1 MNELRRPD
9 ARPLY
14 IQVEAILNERIV
26 SGEWKSGQAI
36 PAEPELAAELGVSA
50 GTLRRALARL
60 EQRHLIERRQG
71 RGTYVTQQTSQQAL
85 GLFFRVR
92 NLAGKPVRPES
103 LITGVTT
110 GSATPEEAARLRL
123 SLGEKVHRIDRSRR
137 LEGEARIAER
147 ITLPAALFPGLSLPL
162 APKQLGA
169 EIYVHYRN
177 AHGIIV
183 VRADEDLSAA
193 SATEEEAAVLGC
205 PVGTPL
211 LLIERVTFDAAGRPV
226 ELRVSRLDTRAHRY
240 AVEIV

>member
-1 MNELRRPD
+1 MRRPD

-14 IQVEAILNERIV
+14 VQVEAILNDRIV
-26 SGEWKSGQAI
+26 SGDWKSGQAL

-71 RGTYVTQQTSQQAL
+71 RGTFVTQQTSEQAL
-85 GLFFRVR
+85 GQFFRVR
-92 NLAGKPVRPES
+92 NLSGQPVEPDTF
-103 LITGVTT
+103 ITGVAT
-110 GSATPEEAARLRL
+110 GPATPEEAVRLRL
-123 SLGEKVHRIDRSRR
+123 KPGEAVHRIDRSRVF
-137 LEGEARIAER
+137 EGEPRIAER

-162 APKQLGA
+162 APAQLA
-169 EIYVHYRN
+169 TEIYVHYRN

-183 VRADEDLSAA
+183 VQSEENLSATA
-193 SATEEEAAVLGC
+193 ATPADAAVLGC

>member
-1 MNELRRPD
+1 MRRPD

-14 IQVEAILNERIV
+14 VQVEAILNERIV
-26 SGEWKSGQAI
+26 SGGWTSGQAL

-71 RGTYVTQQTSQQAL
+71 RGTYVAQQTSQQAL
-85 GLFFRVR
+85 GQFFRVR
-92 NLAGKPVRPES
+92 NLAGKPVEPES
-103 LITGVTT
+103 LVTAVETGP
-110 GSATPEEAARLRL
+110 ATVEEATRLRL
-123 SLGEKVHRIDRSRR
+123 EPGGSVHRIDRSRTI
-137 LEGEARIAER
+137 EGEPRIAER
-147 ITLPAALFPGLSLPL
+147 ITLPAALFPNLSLPL
-162 APKQLGA
+162 APAQLGM

-183 VRADEDLSAA
+183 VRSDEDLSATA
-193 SATEEEAAVLGC
+193 ATAEDTAKLGC
-205 PVGTPL
+205 PPGTPL

-226 ELRVSRLDTRAHRY
+226 EMRVSRLDTRAHRY

>member
-1 MNELRRPD
+1 MRRPD

-14 IQVEAILNERIV
+14 VQVEAILNDRIV
-26 SGEWKSGQAI
+26 SGDWKSGQAL

-71 RGTYVTQQTSQQAL
+71 RGTYVAQQTSQQAL
-85 GLFFRVR
+85 GQFFRVR
-92 NLAGKPVRPES
+92 NLAGRPVEPET
-103 LITGVTT
+103 LITSVFT
-110 GSATPEEAARLRL
+110 GPATAEEGKQLRLLPEEA
-123 SLGEKVHRIDRSRR
+123 VHRIDRSRIF
-137 LEGEARIAER
+137 EGEPRIAER
-147 ITLPAALFPGLSLPL
+147 ITLPAALFPNLSLPL
-162 APKQLGA
+162 APKQLGT

-183 VRADEDLSAA
+183 VKSEENLSA
-193 SATEEEAAVLGC
+193 TAAAPEDAVLLGC
-205 PVGTPL
+205 PTGTPL

-240 AVEIV
+240 AVELV

>member
-1 MNELRRPD
+1 MRRPD

-14 IQVEAILNERIV
+14 VQVEAILNDRIV
-26 SGEWKSGQAI
+26 SGDWKSGQAL

-71 RGTYVTQQTSQQAL
+71 RGTYVTQQTSEQAL
-85 GLFFRVR
+85 GQFFRVR
-92 NLAGKPVRPES
+92 NLAGRPVEPDTF
-103 LITGVTT
+103 ITGVST
-110 GSATPEEAARLRL
+110 GPASEEEAARLRL
-123 SLGEKVHRIDRSRR
+123 RQGEAVHRIDRSRIF
-137 LEGEARIAER
+137 EGEPRIAER

-162 APKQLGA
+162 APAQLA
-169 EIYVHYRN
+169 SEIYVHYRN

-183 VRADEDLSAA
+183 VKSEENLSATA
-193 SATEEEAAVLGC
+193 ATEADAAVLNC

-211 LLIERVTFDAAGRPV
+211 LLIERVTFDAAGRVV

-240 AVEIV
+240 AVEIA